1 MKTRVAFLMAVALLV
16 FQGCGVTSPF
26 EAGKPPVLIAPAMF
40 QYKNSAPG
48 LKGYTDAMNLLTGNG
63 MTLFGFAANWSDLEP
78 SPGTFNLQDQFLAP
92 LTLLLPQYAEIDGV
106 VFVLKMIDTNIRPM
120 PQDIQAR
127 PFDDP
132 EVIRRFEA
140 LIDALAAEP
149 SSSRLTHILLGNEVN
164 GYLSQHPEE
173 FAGFVTFYQQ
183 AVERIHERMP
193 GVKVST
199 IINFPSSDMHPGI
212 LGQLSRFSDFV
223 CYTYY
228 PIRSGLNTAAW
239 QMRPVSEI
247 RADIDLMAQR
257 AGEKSFAFTEIGYSS
272 SAANG
277 SSEEQQ
283 AEFVREMF
291 RAITDYQ
298 QDGRLA
304 FLLYHA
310 LYDYPPDV
318 CIPYAEAQGVDP
330 DAICGFM
337 ESLGLRRYDTGEP
350 RKAWDEFVQGI
361 QLLKIGRKRLGNMKA
376 TSGTPH

>member
-1 MKTRVAFLMAVALLV
+1 MKTRVAFLMAGALLV
-16 FQGCGVTSPF
+16 FQSCRVTAPF
-26 EAGKPPVLIAPAMF
+26 VAGKPPVLIAPAVGL
-40 QYKNSAPG
+40 YKNSAPG
-48 LKGYTDAMNLLTGNG
+48 LKGYTDAMNLLVENG
-63 MTLFGFAANWSDLEP
+63 THLFSFATDWNVLEP
-78 SPGTFNLQDQFLAP
+78 SPATFNLQDQFIAP
-92 LTLLLPQYAEIDGV
+92 LTLLVPQYPEIDGV
-106 VFVLKMIDTNIRPM
+106 VFVLKMIDTNIRTM

-140 LIDALAAEP
+140 LIDAIAAEP
-149 SSSRLTHILLGNEVN
+149 SSSRLTHILLGNEVDS
-164 GYLSQHPEE
+164 YLSQHPEE

-212 LGQLSRFSDFV
+212 LGKLSRFSDFV

-257 AGEKSFAFTEIGYSS
+257 AGDKSFAFTEIGYAS

-291 RAITDYQ
+291 QAIKDYQ

-304 FLLYHA
+304 FLYYSA
-310 LYDYPPDV
+310 LYDLV
-318 CIPYAEAQGVDP
+318 GCIPYAEAQGVDP
-330 DAICGFM
+330 EMICDFM

-350 RKAWDEFVQGI
+350 RKAWGEFVRGI
-361 QLLKIGRKRLGNMKA
+361 QLLK
-376 TSGTPH
+376 